1 MKEVLMDAPFLLSAS
16 PRKGNGDTIARLL
29 CQWAREAAAPGLPQL
44 HFLRDVHV
52 RPCTACGFCALH
64 PGRCAL
70 DGVPADQAGTLLR
83 AIRRAPRL
91 ILIAPIWFY
100 GPPAQLKALVDRA
113 QTFWEAGNARST
125 DTPARTAHLIFTAA
139 RQNGPR
145 LFEASG
151 LILRCF
157 ARQLGFAVPGE
168 PLTLRGLDGPDDL
181 QNNPA
186 ALEQLR
192 CWSRTELGW

>member
-1 MKEVLMDAPFLLSAS
+1 MTPPLLLSAS
-16 PRKGNGDTIARLL
+16 PRRGNGDTIVRLL
-29 CQWAREAAAPGLPQL
+29 QQWARETPEATPPETR
-44 HFLRDVHV
+44 FLRDVSIL
-52 RPCTACGFCALH
+52 PCTACGFCTTH

-70 DGVPADQAGTLLR
+70 DNTPGDQASALLH
-83 AIRRAPRL
+83 AIRQTSRL
-91 ILIAPIWFY
+91 ILISPIWFY

-113 QTFWEAGNARST
+113 QTFWEAGSATAVSAP
-125 DTPARTAHLIFTAA
+125 PARTAHLIFTAA

-168 PLTLRGLDGPDDL
+168 PLTLRGLDAPDDL
-181 QNNPA
+181 QHTPETLA
-186 ALEQLR
+186 QLR
-192 CWSRTELGW
+192 RWSRTELGW